1 MNFQNV
7 INANKWDSTMLNNDL
22 LQVTNTPNQA
32 AKPAENGSDQ
42 NDDGCRN
49 KEKFEDSLEQALKAF
64 STSKD
69 E

>member
-1 MNFQNV
+1 
-7 INANKWDSTMLNNDL
+7 MLNNDL